1 MKGKAIVF
9 TRPCCK
15 TSCKD
20 QKFGDL
26 LCFSGDTSDGCCPY
40 YLIVLLLL
48 FTSDAVLFLPHLLL
62 SVLRHLS
69 LENCTEFELMMLV
82 NKENE
87 NSTFFYDSGSAT
99 CDKTACVLFS
109 N

>member
-1 MKGKAIVF
+1 MKGEAVVF
-9 TRPCCK
+9 TKSCCK

-26 LCFSGDTSDGCCPY
+26 LYFSGDTSDGCCPY
-40 YLIVLLLL
+40 YLIVLLLF
-48 FTSDAVLFLPHLLL
+48 FTSAAVLFLPHTLL
-62 SVLRHLS
+62 SVPHHLP
-69 LENCTEFELMMLV
+69 LENRTEFELMMLV

-87 NSTFFYDSGSAT
+87 NGTFFYDSGSAT
-99 CDKTACVLFS
+99 CDKTAYVLFS